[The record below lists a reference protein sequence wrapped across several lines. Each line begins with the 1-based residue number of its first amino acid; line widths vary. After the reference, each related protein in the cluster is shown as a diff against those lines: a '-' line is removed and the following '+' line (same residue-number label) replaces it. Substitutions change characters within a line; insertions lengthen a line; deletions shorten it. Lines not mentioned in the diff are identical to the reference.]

1 MVSATIY
8 ITSKI
13 YELWRWEILKH
24 YLEDWI
30 GNDSTIQKTDILY
43 RFQRFVTNHSKNI
56 QFLNGDTSWRLKL
69 VPTIKKN
76 LKSLVLL
83 WCLVF
88 YCHFTAALF
97 STIQNPDVS
106 GFCIPSV
113 NWSTLCILIKIL

>member
-69 VPTIKKN
+69 VPTIKKKPK
-76 LKSLVLL
+76 KSGFVM
-83 WCLVF
+83 
-88 YCHFTAALF
+88 
-97 STIQNPDVS
+97 VS
-106 GFCIPSV
+106 GFLLPFHSCSV
-113 NWSTLCILIKIL
+113 FDHSKSGCVRFLYPFCKLEHTVYSD